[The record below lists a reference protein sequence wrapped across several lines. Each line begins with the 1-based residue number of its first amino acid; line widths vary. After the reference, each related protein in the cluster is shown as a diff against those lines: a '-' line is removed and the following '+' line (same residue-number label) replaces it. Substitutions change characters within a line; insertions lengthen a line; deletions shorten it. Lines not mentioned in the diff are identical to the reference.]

1 MSRAD
6 GSSASTFLRKG
17 MRVVDKVPL
26 WVLVLVFLAAF
37 SLRAVGLESDL
48 PSLGV
53 GMTSLLDQGT
63 YSKQAINF
71 FEYGSWTQAGEYEV
85 AQQDAH
91 KSIVLGSLLQIAT
104 MFLFGDNYIGFRLPY
119 LIFALLSLL
128 LAFLVVKRVLL
139 IVGASTTAVKCSILG
154 LGIVLVFDFPFHVAS
169 LAVDSSIVRLFAN
182 LLFLYIALNL
192 DHALRCN
199 SFLLGFVAVANVF
212 FVYFSSVTTGGVLVF
227 LLFWLLWKK
236 QFRKARTFFL
246 FGFLGTL
253 AAVFLAEAY
262 YLLAWGQEAFYTAY
276 SGLFSFSERLDP
288 SQSSDTS
295 ALFHY
300 FKNGLVM
307 WTSNPFFFSPFLL
320 GLSLVSLFCNIVYA
334 FKEKSTVHFLLVSFV
349 LLFFAQAILAS
360 DWNIRKTICVYP
372 ILLVGCVLFLYQ
384 LSTYW
389 RERFVCTRPAVLVFG
404 TIIFAALFILLVLAA
419 YGVRADFMQLAPTPG
434 SFLADFQKGELR
446 IAVISSIIQ
455 SALFIVVLFGV
466 LFRVLRERAD
476 EKYFA
481 RPPQHAERKMKRKGF
496 SVTAFMLCA
505 GISVAV
511 LVNAAFSWKY
521 FYGKPTFTEKE
532 AMVQIGELIDDEYA
546 AGPFPYS
553 YSLYN
558 DIKPLSFSDEKDREY
573 FQSGV
578 APFTLDYANG
588 LFVADLYVDNEDDLV
603 LVDSFNRDQ
612 KQWGERKNIGV
623 YELDDCTHDRSESDS

>member
-104 MFLFGDNYIGFRLPY
+104 MLLFGDNYIGFRLPY

-246 FGFLGTL
+246 FGFLGAL

-288 SQSSDTS
+288 SQSTDTS

-320 GLSLVSLFCNIVYA
+320 GLSLAALFCNTVYA
-334 FKEKSTVHFLLVSFV
+334 FKEKSTVHFLLISFV
-349 LLFFAQAILAS
+349 FLFFAQAILAS

-372 ILLVGCVLFLYQ
+372 ILLIGCVLFVYQ
-384 LSTYW
+384 FNTYW
-389 RERFVCTRPAVLVFG
+389 QKK
-404 TIIFAALFILLVLAA
+404 FACAKPALFISGVCFFVILFVLLVFAA
-419 YGVRADFMQLAPTPG
+419 YAVRADFMHLAPTPG
-434 SFLADFQKGELR
+434 SFLADFEKGELR
-446 IAVISSIIQ
+446 IVAISSIAQ
-455 SALFIVVLFGV
+455 SALFIIVLLTVLFT
-466 LFRVLRERAD
+466 VLRDRA
-476 EKYFA
+476 EAKHFTH
-481 RPPQHAERKMKRKGF
+481 PPQHAKSRTKKRGLRA
-496 SVTAFMLCA
+496 TAIVFCIGL
-505 GISVAV
+505 SVAV
-511 LVNAAFSWKY
+511 LSNAAFSWKY
-521 FYGKPTFTEKE
+521 FYGRPTFTEKE
-532 AMVQIGELIDDEYA
+532 AMVQIGELIGEEYA

-558 DIKPLSFSDEKDREY
+558 DIKPLSYSDEKDREY
-573 FQSGV
+573 FQEGI
-578 APFTLDYANG
+578 APFTIDYADG
-588 LFVADLYVDNEDDLV
+588 LFVADLYVDSEDDLV
-603 LVDSFNRDQ
+603 LEDSFYRKQ
-612 KQWGERKNIGV
+612 KQWGDRKNIGV
-623 YELDDCTHDRSESDS
+623 YELRDRVEE